1 MWGAAG
7 DQGRLGR
14 EPRAP
19 NRDPPRCSAFHTGSW
34 FSTGLHLEGRLP
46 GQTGLGTIAPVPV
59 LDGAVLLGF
68 ADGCPLSGE
77 KPVALVPL
85 PSSRW
90 VQGPPKS
97 GTLSQAPPQGGKAS
111 SGLCMARPLR
121 NDHSEQFICA
131 VFTLSG
137 LCSSLE
143 GTCSSDYCNSPYHT
157 SKNNDLFLGHSK
169 DLTRSWDHF
178 HEVRHV
184 LTGILFSIA
193 STLFCPKRIQ

>member
-1 MWGAAG
+1 MYIW
-7 DQGRLGR
+7 
-14 EPRAP
+14 
-19 NRDPPRCSAFHTGSW
+19 FHIHSIYQQCHN
-34 FSTGLHLEGRLP
+34 SLHSMSHTPCLTTANYASYL
-46 GQTGLGTIAPVPV
+46 
-59 LDGAVLLGF
+59 
-68 ADGCPLSGE
+68 
-77 KPVALVPL
+77 
-85 PSSRW
+85 
-90 VQGPPKS
+90 PPKLPIS
-97 GTLSQAPPQGGKAS
+97 IRAKVLIPAS

-193 STLFCPKRIQ
+193 STLFCPKRIQWEEIYFSIICHFL